1 MKIWIDLANAPHVP
15 FFLPIIEQLEQKG
28 HEVVLS
34 LRDFNY
40 TVELAA
46 RNGCQGAVI
55 GRHGGRNPFAKIV
68 DLMSRTKGL
77 IEFAR
82 DKRIDVAVSH
92 NSYAQ
97 TVAGRLSGIR
107 VVTIMDYEGQPANHI
122 GFRFANKVIVPDS
135 FPDEDLRRFGA
146 SVQKTYRYKGY
157 KEQLYLSSFTKDP
170 TFKRQLE
177 EACDLPKSW
186 DHEKTTLA
194 IVRTPATMAAYHPKS
209 NPTFERLLE
218 GLDARDDLTVVMLC
232 RTDQQREEI
241 RERYSDFHI
250 PKHPLDGN
258 NLVYHAD
265 LVISA
270 GGTMNREAAI
280 LGTPAYTV
288 FAGALPAVDANL
300 VKAGRLTRLET
311 EQDLAKIEFVKK
323 PQGNML
329 KNPNLCREIVHEIL
343 Q

>member
-1 MKIWIDLANAPHVP
+1 MRIWIDLANAPHVP

-46 RNGCQGAVI
+46 RNGLQGAVI
-55 GRHGGRNPFAKIV
+55 GKHGGRNPFAKIV
-68 DLMSRTKGL
+68 DLMGRTKGL

-82 DKRIDVAVSH
+82 DKKIDVAVSH

-122 GFRFANKVIVPDS
+122 AFRFANKVIVPDS
-135 FPDEDLRRFGA
+135 FPEKDLRRFGA

-170 TFKRQLE
+170 DFKRQLE

-194 IVRTPATMAAYHPKS
+194 VVRTPATMAAYHPKS

-232 RTDQQREEI
+232 RSDQQQEEI

-288 FAGALPAVDANL
+288 FAGALPAVDAGL
-300 VKAGRLTRLET
+300 VKEGRLTRLET
-311 EQDLAKIEFVKK
+311 EEDLTKIEFVKK
-323 PQGNML
+323 PEGNAL
-329 KNPNLCREIVHEIL
+329 RNPNLCQEIVHEIL

>member
-1 MKIWIDLANAPHVP
+1 MRIWIDLANAPHVP
-15 FFLPIIEQLEQKG
+15 FFLPIIEQLEQEG
-28 HEVVLS
+28 HEVILS

-46 RNGCQGAVI
+46 RNGRQGAVI
-55 GRHGGRNPFAKIV
+55 GTHGGRNPFAKIV
-68 DLMSRTKGL
+68 DLMNRTRGL
-77 IEFAR
+77 IEFSR
-82 DKRIDVAVSH
+82 GKGIDVAVSH

-97 TVAGRLSGIR
+97 TIAGRLSGIR

-122 GFRFANKVIVPDS
+122 GFRFAHKVIVPDS
-135 FPDEDLRRFGA
+135 FPGEDLKRFGA
-146 SVQKTYRYKGY
+146 TVQKTYRYKGY

-170 TFKRQLE
+170 TFRRQLA

-209 NPTFERLLE
+209 NPTFESLLE
-218 GLDARDDLTVVMLC
+218 GLDARDDLTVVVLC
-232 RTDQQREEI
+232 RTDQQRDEI
-241 RERYSDFHI
+241 RERYGDFHI

-288 FAGALPAVDANL
+288 FAGALPAVDASL

-323 PQGNML
+323 PRGNTL
-329 KNPNLCREIVHEIL
+329 RNPNLCQEIVHEIL
-343 Q
+343 H